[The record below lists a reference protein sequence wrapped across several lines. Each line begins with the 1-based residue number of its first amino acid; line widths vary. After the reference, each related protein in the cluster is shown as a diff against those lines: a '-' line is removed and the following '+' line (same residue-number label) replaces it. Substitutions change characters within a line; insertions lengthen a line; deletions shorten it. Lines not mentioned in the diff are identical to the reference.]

1 MERVNLIPDDLVLT
15 WHEHLCAFVDRHFL
29 PTAGILLA
37 AVGLLQL
44 LLAVSYGMLAHR
56 GTRQAATLEAQ
67 RATLL
72 ADIENATAY
81 VSQLDQAEGQLKQQL
96 LWLTHRIGYLNA
108 YRATEGV
115 WASILQT
122 VKRALPYGVWL
133 TELEGSPKGQLRLAG
148 GAFNDD
154 LVSRFMGEL
163 KAVPQLTDVAFT
175 YTKQDRIGKTG
186 IVSFEIT
193 CHVVVAEGATKVP
206 S

>member
-29 PTAGILLA
+29 PTVGSLLA
-37 AVGLLQL
+37 AVGLFQL
-44 LLAVSYGMLAHR
+44 LLAVSHGMLAHR
-56 GTRQAATLEAQ
+56 DTRRAATLEAQ

-72 ADIENATAY
+72 AELEHATAY

-96 LWLTHRIGYLNA
+96 LWLTHRISYLNA

-115 WASILQT
+115 WASTLQT
-122 VKRALPYGVWL
+122 VKRTLPYGVWL
-133 TELEGSPKGQLRLAG
+133 TELEGTAQGQLRLAG

-163 KAVPQLTDVAFT
+163 KMVPQLTDVAFT

-186 IVSFEIT
+186 IVAFEIT
-193 CHVVVAEGATKVP
+193 CHVVTSERTPQVT

>member
-29 PTAGILLA
+29 PTLGSLLA
-37 AVGLLQL
+37 AAGALQL
-44 LLAVSYGMLAHR
+44 LLAVSHGMLAHR
-56 GTRQAATLEAQ
+56 HTRQAASLEAQ

-72 ADIENATAY
+72 AELEHATAY
-81 VSQLDQAEGQLKQQL
+81 VSQLDQAEAQLKQQL
-96 LWLTHRIGYLNA
+96 TWLTYRMSYLNA

-115 WASILQT
+115 WASTLQT

-133 TELEGSPKGQLRLAG
+133 TELEGNAQGQLRLAG
-148 GAFNDD
+148 GAFNDN

-163 KAVPQLTDVAFT
+163 KTVPQFTDVAFT

-193 CHVVVAEGATKVP
+193 CHVATPDSTAKVT

>member
-29 PTAGILLA
+29 PTVGSLLA

-44 LLAVSYGMLAHR
+44 LLAVSHGMLAHR
-56 GTRQAATLEAQ
+56 DTRQAAKLETQ

-72 ADIENATAY
+72 ADLENATAY
-81 VSQLDQAEGQLKQQL
+81 VSQLDLAEGQLKQQL
-96 LWLTHRIGYLNA
+96 MWLTHRISYLNT

-115 WASILQT
+115 WASTLQI

-133 TELEGSPKGQLRLAG
+133 TELEGNPQGQLRLAG

-163 KAVPQLTDVAFT
+163 KTVPRLTDVAFT

-193 CHVVVAEGATKVP
+193 CHVVTQDSTAKVT